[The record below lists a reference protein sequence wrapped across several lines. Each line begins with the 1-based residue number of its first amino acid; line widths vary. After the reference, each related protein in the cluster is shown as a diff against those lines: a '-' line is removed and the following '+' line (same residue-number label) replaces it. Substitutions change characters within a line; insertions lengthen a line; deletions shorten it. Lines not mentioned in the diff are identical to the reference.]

1 MNESTNSDQ
10 LYCFAMYSVSYSWD
24 NSMALL
30 TILHP
35 EWQLPQCSFT
45 LVGHWFLVT
54 SLWSGTG
61 QEAFIGLEQVATC
74 SDTGMA
80 LLPNISYW
88 STSYHA
94 IAVLIVAIGQN
105 WHSKWAIPL
114 HHEICL
120 DFSMEFSRDWS
131 YYKIR
136 MFLCDN
142 PISQSCRHNRL

>member
-1 MNESTNSDQ
+1 MRRWTNQ
-10 LYCFAMYSVSYSWD
+10 QTVTNCTVLHCFAMYSVSYSWD

-80 LLPNISYW
+80 LLPNISYG

-114 HHEICL
+114 DHEICL

-131 YYKIR
+131 HYKIR
-136 MFLCDN
+136 IFLCDN
-142 PISQSCRHNRL
+142 PIS